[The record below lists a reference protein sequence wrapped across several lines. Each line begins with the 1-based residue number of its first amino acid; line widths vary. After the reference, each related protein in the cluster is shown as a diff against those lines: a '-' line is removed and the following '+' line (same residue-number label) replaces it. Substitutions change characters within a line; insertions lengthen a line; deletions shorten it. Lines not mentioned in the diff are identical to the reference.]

1 MNAIVYRNFFK
12 KVRLGGWGKILK
24 SILFRQ
30 ICGNSCSQNSHK
42 NAAMMVCIFI
52 FRSIYILQFILEF
65 CSIMK
70 GEGGCEGA
78 GGQKTYN
85 VKIPNNKYKTI
96 NTSMINHFRTKIF
109 SQEL

>member
-1 MNAIVYRNFFK
+1 
-12 KVRLGGWGKILK
+12 
-24 SILFRQ
+24 
-30 ICGNSCSQNSHK
+30 
-42 NAAMMVCIFI
+42 
-52 FRSIYILQFILEF
+52 
-65 CSIMK
+65 MK

-78 GGQKTYN
+78 GVGGQKTYN

>member
-1 MNAIVYRNFFK
+1 M
-12 KVRLGGWGKILK
+12 ILK
-24 SILFRQ
+24 EDVAIMLCTFKYQ
-30 ICGNSCSQNSHK
+30 
-42 NAAMMVCIFI
+42 
-52 FRSIYILQFILEF
+52 SIYILQFILEF

-70 GEGGCEGA
+70 GEGGCEGV